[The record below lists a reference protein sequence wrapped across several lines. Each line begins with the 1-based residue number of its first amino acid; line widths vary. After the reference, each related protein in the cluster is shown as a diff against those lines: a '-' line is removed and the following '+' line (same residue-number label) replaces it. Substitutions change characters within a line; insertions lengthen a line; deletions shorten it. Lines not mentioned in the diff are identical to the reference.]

1 MTSEN
6 NVPVSQDSNV
16 SLADVRR
23 ALEDP
28 NIRKSAPNELIGNLI
43 NAMGL
48 EDIPCID
55 TEEAERIRKIYF
67 QATRLEKDRW
77 TTMPGIENTVQIIPY
92 KIKGDL
98 PEGTHLVVD
107 VLIDKSD
114 YEAECFEKYVKN
126 MMVRGNNIIFFAV
139 GLFYLAMLYGYLH
152 FPMQGNIW
160 HMIFAMFLL
169 VVSTQS
175 FAVIIMSIAPS
186 LRIGLSAAGLVGV
199 LSLSI
204 AGFSFPVPAMYL
216 PFQAMSYVLPV
227 RHYFLI
233 YVDQALN
240 GIPLYYSRWHYVA
253 LILFAVASTSLLP
266 RLKKALMRQVYVP

>member
-1 MTSEN
+1 MHYDVTVQEGDNRMTNEN
-6 NVPVSQDSNV
+6 KVPVSQDSNV

-28 NIRKSAPNELIGNLI
+28 DIRKSAPNELIGNLI

-139 GLFYLAMLYGYLH
+139 APLPCDIVIGIKCADENDEPVYI
-152 FPMQGNIW
+152 PDE
-160 HMIFAMFLL
+160 MI
-169 VVSTQS
+169 
-175 FAVIIMSIAPS
+175 
-186 LRIGLSAAGLVGV
+186 RKGE
-199 LSLSI
+199 
-204 AGFSFPVPAMYL
+204 
-216 PFQAMSYVLPV
+216 
-227 RHYFLI
+227 
-233 YVDQALN
+233 
-240 GIPLYYSRWHYVA
+240 
-253 LILFAVASTSLLP
+253 
-266 RLKKALMRQVYVP
+266 